1 VIAAG
6 RFREVLRYLA
16 TGTLS
21 VVLNI
26 LVVAFFTEWV
36 GLNYLVSISLCFVT
50 VTFASFFLNR
60 SWTFEDGKLALTQ
73 ELVRYVAVT
82 LTQLP
87 LSLLACGFCVQ
98 VLHLPYALAMA
109 LVSAVFVPTTYLIHR
124 RWSFGLSWSESA
136 RAGRTQAAALGA
148 RTASANNCPPPP
160 SESKSSTLSN

>member
-1 VIAAG
+1 MIQQGRILEAA
-6 RFREVLRYLA
+6 RYLA

-21 VVLNI
+21 VALNI

-60 SWTFEDGKLALTQ
+60 SWTFQHGRLDLLQ
-73 ELVRYVAVT
+73 ELIRYLLVN

-98 VLHLPYALAMA
+98 FLHLPYPLAMA
-109 LVSAVFVPTTYLIHR
+109 VVSAVFVPTTYLIHR
-124 RWSFGLSWSESA
+124 RWSFGLAWSESA
-136 RAGRTQAAALGA
+136 GARRTQAAASDS
-148 RTASANNCPPPP
+148 RTASANSCPPPP
-160 SESKSSTLSN
+160 NDSKSSTLSS